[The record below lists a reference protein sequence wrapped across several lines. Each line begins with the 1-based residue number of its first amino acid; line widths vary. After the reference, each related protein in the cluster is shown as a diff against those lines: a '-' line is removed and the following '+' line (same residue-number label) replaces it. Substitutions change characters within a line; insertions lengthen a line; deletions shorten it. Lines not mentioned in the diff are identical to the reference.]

1 MKVDENYTVEL
12 RTDESRPEQSEPLFI
27 HVDDVEIENVS
38 TLKNLYVYGFAGEE
52 SENKVLKVVDELK
65 KEYILASGVVFPNW
79 MKEEIDDL
87 TNAVLESA
95 VWLCQVNEYRRQN
108 RLTREKLQNIK
119 EYHND

>member
-27 HVDDVEIENVS
+27 HVDDVEIEDVS
-38 TLKNLYVYGFAGEE
+38 PLRNIYVYGFAGEE

-87 TNAVLESA
+87 TNDVLESA
-95 VWLCQVNEYRRQN
+95 IWLFQVDQSMRKNGI
-108 RLTREKLQNIK
+108 TRESLENIK